1 MKTNSFLTIVLWNDK
16 FTYNGRLYVS
26 VGATR
31 KACSTY
37 TKKSTGEA
45 YANWSKTKVAKG
57 KVVGS
62 RFCFDEFISPNQIEE
77 NNVKS

>member
-1 MKTNSFLTIVLWNDK
+1 MNANSYNNIVLRNEE

-31 KACSTY
+31 KACPTY
-37 TKKSTGEA
+37 TRKSTGEA

-57 KVVGS
+57 KVFGGY
-62 RFCFDEFISPNQIEE
+62 FCFDEFISPSQIL
-77 NNVKS
+77 NP